1 MEASPTD
8 KRIDDL
14 AARVGRFEERVGQFE
29 GRVGGF
35 ENRVDQRFER
45 LEDKLDLRFEKVEA
59 DAKERSAKSDAAIG
73 ALGEKIDGMS
83 RWLMRGLVT
92 IVGAVIIKAFVG

>member
-1 MEASPTD
+1 METSSTD

-14 AARVGRFEERVGQFE
+14 AGRVGRFE

-35 ENRVDQRFER
+35 ERRVDQRFER
-45 LEDKLDLRFEKVEA
+45 LEDKLDVRFEKVEA

-73 ALGEKIDGMS
+73 VLGEKIDGMS

>member
-1 MEASPTD
+1 METNSTD

-14 AARVGRFEERVGQFE
+14 AGRVERFEDRVGRFE

-45 LEDKLDLRFEKVEA
+45 LEDKLDVRFEKVEA
-59 DAKERSAKSDAAIG
+59 DAKERSANSDAAIG
-73 ALGEKIDGMS
+73 DLGEKIDGMS
-83 RWLMRGLVT
+83 RWLIRGLVT

>member
-1 MEASPTD
+1 MEDEWTN
-8 KRIDDL
+8 KRMNDFSG
-14 AARVGRFEERVGQFE
+14 RVDRFEGDVKERFDKVDRRFDK
-29 GRVGGF
+29 
-35 ENRVDQRFER
+35 VDQRFER
-45 LEDKLDLRFEKVEA
+45 LEHKLDVRFEKVEA
-59 DAKERSAKSDAAIG
+59 DAKERSAKSDAVIV

>member
-1 MEASPTD
+1 MEEESTN
-8 KRIDDL
+8 KRMNDFAGRAD
-14 AARVGRFEERVGQFE
+14 RFEGDVKARFDKVDRQFDK
-29 GRVGGF
+29 
-35 ENRVDQRFER
+35 VDQRFER
-45 LEDKLDLRFEKVEA
+45 LEDKLDVRFEKVEA

-73 ALGEKIDGMS
+73 DLGEKIDGMS